1 MSDGKK
7 VPKPGPAKL
16 SKNADVDEW
25 LEKAMQNKYLPEG
38 VMKKLCE
45 ICKEYLMEVCGDLH
59 GQFYDVLELFR
70 VAGGIPGTERPAHA
84 SPSPAGVITSDDI
97 EPPTEIT
104 NPKLKKKIRAK
115 KDKKKEIELKPEKS
129 DDNITSAAEDDDEDV
144 EEEEEEE
151 RGRPPTRQGEM
162 LGVHKEGHTGIPGN
176 QNYVFLG
183 DFVDRGYF
191 SLETLTLLLCL
202 KARYPDRITLV
213 RGNHESRQITQVYG
227 FYEECQQK
235 YGNASVWKACCQV
248 FDFLVLGAVIDG
260 KVLCVHG
267 GLSPEIRTLDQIRVI
282 ARAQEIPHE
291 GAFCDL
297 VWSDPEDVGTWA
309 VSPRG
314 AGWLFGD
321 KVATEFNHVNGFELI
336 ARAHQLVNEGYKA
349 LAQPLFFTASAPL
362 HNPYT
367 HVNVSPKGLP
377 AASLSVFDP
386 NHAAYVDGTGSGC
399 ETIAHAYENG
409 RVTVMFC
416 SFEKNP
422 RILRWFCGGG

>member
-1 MSDGKK
+1 MT
-7 VPKPGPAKL
+7 
-16 SKNADVDEW
+16 
-25 LEKAMQNKYLPEG
+25 
-38 VMKKLCE
+38 
-45 ICKEYLMEVCGDLH
+45 VCGDLH

-202 KARYPDRITLV
+202 KARYGSLARLPQRWPPT
-213 RGNHESRQITQVYG
+213 
-227 FYEECQQK
+227 
-235 YGNASVWKACCQV
+235 
-248 FDFLVLGAVIDG
+248 
-260 KVLCVHG
+260 G
-267 GLSPEIRTLDQIRVI
+267 G
-282 ARAQEIPHE
+282 
-291 GAFCDL
+291 
-297 VWSDPEDVGTWA
+297 
-309 VSPRG
+309 
-314 AGWLFGD
+314 
-321 KVATEFNHVNGFELI
+321 
-336 ARAHQLVNEGYKA
+336 
-349 LAQPLFFTASAPL
+349 
-362 HNPYT
+362 
-367 HVNVSPKGLP
+367 
-377 AASLSVFDP
+377 
-386 NHAAYVDGTGSGC
+386 
-399 ETIAHAYENG
+399 
-409 RVTVMFC
+409 
-416 SFEKNP
+416 
-422 RILRWFCGGG
+422 